1 MRPKSSLFYGL
12 LVIAIGILLIAFN
25 NRGELL
31 SWVVILAGLA
41 LIIPC
46 VFTLINAVND
56 NRRASHNGTDTFNQ
70 RLMTTGVVIT
80 SVIGIALGLW
90 MIVSPN
96 FFIGF
101 IAYGFAVLLILYGIY
116 HLCVVIWL
124 CRPLVLP
131 GGFYI
136 IPILMIIA
144 GLVILFTS
152 VRYIKS
158 AVIIIT
164 GIGLIGAGVSSILEF
179 VAAGSSKRAIERESR
194 SDGQH
199 TI

>member
-12 LVIAIGILLIAFN
+12 LVIAIGILLIVFN

-46 VFTLINAVND
+46 VFTLANAIND
-56 NRRASHNGTDTFNQ
+56 NRRASRSGTDTFNQ
-70 RLMTTGVVIT
+70 RMMTTGVIIT
-80 SVIGIALGLW
+80 SIIGIGLGVWLV
-90 MIVSPN
+90 VSPN

-101 IAYGFAVLLILYGIY
+101 IAYGFAILLILYGIY
-116 HLCVVIWL
+116 HLCVVIWM

-131 GGFYI
+131 AGFYI
-136 IPILMIIA
+136 IPSLMIIA
-144 GLVILFTS
+144 GLIILLTN

-164 GIGLIGAGVSSILEF
+164 GIGLIGAGVSSILEY
-179 VAAGSSKRAIERESR
+179 VAAGSSQRAIERESQT
-194 SDGQH
+194 SGQH
-199 TI
+199 KA